1 MNKLDNAIKDFKFVA
16 DLFESAQENLA
27 VPSILIGS
35 GHVSMKTQLRNNYAA
50 SLENMLKKAQEEF
63 GAVDTKYKSLFTD
76 FVKSYKERMDKNL
89 KFVKDY
95 TKELTDYKPTDNMV
109 INTKPYVVNLKAKT
123 DAHKLAIGEVI
134 TKYFNPKLANIQSG
148 SKDNFNGDYKTI
160 FMTALSNKENNTVD
174 GDFKSVEIP
183 CKMVKEYLDGF
194 GLSNISLL
202 QDQNTLIEQFA
213 GRLRE
218 QIEGSINRLKNDVGN
233 FKSSTAAAHG
243 AEIEQRAKKLSR
255 LIALFNDL
263 NETVS
268 LSQTVTNDRMA
279 TGEQIAKAIVGVK
292 DEGSGHGDET
302 EQER

>member
-1 MNKLDNAIKDFKFVA
+1 MNMLDNAIRDFKFVA
-16 DLFESAQENLA
+16 GLFDSAQENLS
-27 VPSILIGS
+27 VPSILIGN

-63 GAVDTKYKSLFTD
+63 GAADTKYKGLFTN
-76 FVKSYKERMDKNL
+76 FVKSYKEKMGKNL

-123 DAHKLAIGEVI
+123 DAHKLAIGEVLS
-134 TKYFNPKLANIQSG
+134 KYFVPKLASIQSG
-148 SKDNFNGDYKTI
+148 SKDDFGGDYKTI
-160 FMTALSNKENNTVD
+160 FMTALSNKENNTID

-202 QDQNTLIEQFA
+202 QDQNSLIEQFA

-218 QIEGSINRLKNDVGN
+218 QIEGSINRLKNDIGS
-233 FKSSTAAAHG
+233 FKSSTAAAHS
-243 AEIEQRAKKLSR
+243 ADIEQRAKKLSR
-255 LIALFNDL
+255 LISLFGEL
-263 NETVS
+263 NETVIM
-268 LSQTVTNDRMA
+268 SQTVTNDRMA
-279 TGEQIAKAIVGVK
+279 TGEQIARAITGVK
-292 DEGSGHGDET
+292 NDGEGDET